1 MSRNQEELTYLVK
14 REARSLGFQIMG
26 VTIPEPSAHMNVYS
40 EWISEGRHAEMDYL
54 ATYRAIKR
62 RQNVLNILPECKSI
76 LVLGLN
82 YQPIQN
88 SKSSGKDIRVAAY
101 ALGDD
106 YHNVFEARLNMLI
119 QFIEAQLDSS
129 FPYRIYSDTGPIL
142 ERELAQRAGLGWI
155 GKNTCLINPKLGS
168 YFVLGEILLG
178 IELDPDELFI
188 MDHCGS
194 CTRCIDSCPT
204 DCILP
209 NRTIESGRCISYL
222 TIEKRGDIPREL
234 RNLIGAWVFGC
245 DICQD
250 VCPWNLRFA
259 NPTMDDAFKPREFL
273 NHPSIDNFLDLTEAS
288 FKLQLHKSPLKR
300 PKLPGLLRNAAVA
313 AGNSNAPELIPHI
326 AKLLTDHPNPSVRS
340 HSAWALG
347 QIKNP
352 ENVKILRDALESEDI
367 DGTRSEIVSAL
378 DFLQSYS
385 STHE

>member
-1 MSRNQEELTYLVK
+1 MSSNKEELTHLVK
-14 REARSLGFQIMG
+14 REARSLGFQIVG
-26 VTIPEPSAHMNVYS
+26 VTIPEPSAHMSVYS

-54 ATYRAIKR
+54 ATDRAIKR
-62 RQNVLNILPECKSI
+62 RQNILTILPECQSI

-82 YQPIQN
+82 CQPTQN
-88 SKSSGKDIRVAAY
+88 SKNSSKDVRVAAY

-106 YHNVFEARLNMLI
+106 YHNVFETRLNKLVK
-119 QFIEAQLDSS
+119 FIEAQLGSS
-129 FPYRIYSDTGPIL
+129 FPHRIYSDTGPIL

-168 YFVLGEILLG
+168 YFLLGEILLG
-178 IELDPDELFI
+178 IELDPDQPFVADL
-188 MDHCGS
+188 CGS

-204 DCILP
+204 GCILP

-234 RNLIGAWVFGC
+234 RDLIGAWGFGC

-259 NPTMDDAFKPREFL
+259 NPTMDDAFQPREFL
-273 NHPSIDNFLDLTEAS
+273 NPPSIANFLDLTEAS
-288 FKLQLHKSPLKR
+288 FKLQLHESPLKR
-300 PKLPGLLRNAAVA
+300 PKLPGLLRNAAIV
-313 AGNSNAPELIPHI
+313 AGNSNASELIPHI
-326 AKLLTDHPNPSVRS
+326 AKLLRDHPNPSVRS

-347 QIKNP
+347 QIEDP
-352 ENVKILRDALESEDI
+352 ENVKILRDALESEDN

-378 DFLQSYS
+378 DFLQNNS
-385 STHE
+385 SSHE